1 MKTSTL
7 FSKLDA
13 LKNYDYGTQQD
24 GEIEIYDYNFN
35 SVQASIY
42 VNKQGFLKI
51 YFEYPELEDEDLELI
66 SILTEYVKTPLKD
79 RA

>member
-7 FSKLDA
+7 FNKLDA
-13 LKNYDYGTQQD
+13 LKNYDYETLQD
-24 GEIEIYDYNFN
+24 GEIQIWDDNFD
-35 SVQASIY
+35 SVQASVF
-42 VNKQGFLKI
+42 VNKQGYLKI
-51 YFEYPELEDEDLELI
+51 NFEYSELEDEDVELI